1 MKTFMLT
8 FKRFDETDDLII
20 FRTIQVNGSKIKND
34 KEISTEESIKQIP
47 YWKFTMA
54 ISTN

>member
-8 FKRFDETDDLII
+8 FKRFDETDDLIM

-34 KEISTEESIKQIP
+34 KEISTEDSIK
-47 YWKFTMA
+47 
-54 ISTN
+54 